1 MTEEIYGDVL
11 FLINF
16 SMDFLSL
23 FITGKIMHLKMN
35 KWRLLASATVGGV
48 YGVASLFFPF
58 DGVLLVLANVACAF
72 MMCLAAFH
80 RKKSMPATLVSCL
93 LFYGV
98 GMMLGGVMTAI
109 YSRLGKYTGYISIG
123 GSIATVFGDIPI
135 WVFGLAAGAAALVTY
150 ICGRVTARKS
160 TTESVGITV
169 GFGERTAEARCLV
182 DSGNLL
188 AEPIS
193 GTPVIFLKSDVAER
207 AFPPEILSTMR
218 EKGVCRSIEIMKKLR
233 FVPSA
238 SVNGEGTVAAAVPD
252 FCYIETA
259 HGTQSKK
266 ALIAVDFSG
275 CDFGGTDGIVPKILI

>member
-23 FITGKIMHLKMN
+23 FITGKILHLKMN
-35 KWRLLASATVGGV
+35 KWRLLASATFGGV

-58 DGVLLVLANVACAF
+58 DGVLLVLANAVCALL
-72 MMCLAAFH
+72 MCLAAFH
-80 RKKSMPATLVSCL
+80 RKKCMPATLVSCL

-98 GMMLGGVMTAI
+98 GMLLGGVMTAI
-109 YSRLGKYTGYISIG
+109 YSRLGRYTGYISIG

-135 WVFGLAAGAAALVTY
+135 WAFGLAAGASALATY
-150 ICGRVTARKS
+150 ICGRVISRKS
-160 TTESVGITV
+160 SAESVNIRI
-169 GFGERTAEARCLV
+169 GFGGRTAEARCLV

-188 AEPIS
+188 AEPIT
-193 GTPVIFLKSDVAER
+193 GTPVIFLKNEVACKV
-207 AFPPEILSTMR
+207 FPSEILSAMK
-218 EKGVCRSIEIMKKLR
+218 EKGACASIETMKRLR
-233 FVPSA
+233 FVPSV
-238 SVNGEGTVAAAVPD
+238 SVNGEGTATAAVPD
-252 FCYIETA
+252 FCYIDTVRGELA
-259 HGTQSKK
+259 KK

>member
-23 FITGKIMHLKMN
+23 FITGKILHLKMN
-35 KWRLLASATVGGV
+35 KWRLLASATLGGI

-58 DGVLLVLANVACAF
+58 DGMLLTVANIFCAF
-72 MMCLAAFH
+72 LMCLAAFH
-80 RKKSMPATLVSCL
+80 RKKCMPATLVSCL

-98 GMMLGGVMTAI
+98 GMLLGGVMTAI
-109 YSRLGKYTGYISIG
+109 YSRLGRYTGYISIG

-135 WVFGLAAGAAALVTY
+135 WAFGLAAGAAALATY
-150 ICGRVTARKS
+150 ICGRVISRKGS
-160 TTESVGITV
+160 AEVVNISI
-169 GFGERTAEARCLV
+169 GFGGKTAETRCLV

-188 AEPIS
+188 TEPIT
-193 GTPVIFLKSDVAER
+193 GTPVIFLKSDVACGV
-207 AFPPEILSTMR
+207 FPPEMLSAMKER
-218 EKGVCRSIEIMKKLR
+218 GICASIEIMKKLR
-233 FVPSA
+233 FVPSS

-252 FCYIETA
+252 FCYIETVRGA
-259 HGTQSKK
+259 IAKK

>member
-35 KWRLLASATVGGV
+35 KWRLLASATFGGV

-58 DGVLLVLANVACAF
+58 DGVLLVLANVACALL
-72 MMCLAAFH
+72 MCLAAFH
-80 RKKSMPATLVSCL
+80 MKKCMPATLVSCL

-98 GMMLGGVMTAI
+98 GMLLGGVMTAI
-109 YSRLGKYTGYISIG
+109 YSRLGRYTGYISIG

-135 WVFGLAAGAAALVTY
+135 WAFGLAAGAAALVTY
-150 ICGRVTARKS
+150 ICGRVAARKS
-160 TTESVGITV
+160 SAENVRVTV
-169 GFGERTAEARCLV
+169 GCGGRRADINCLV

-188 AEPIS
+188 AEPIT
-193 GTPVIFLKSDVAER
+193 GTPVIFLKSDVA
-207 AFPPEILSTMR
+207 AGVFPSEMLSAMK
-218 EKGVCRSIEIMKKLR
+218 EKGICASIETMKRLR

-238 SVNGEGTVAAAVPD
+238 SVNGEGTVTAAVPD

-259 HGTQSKK
+259 RGVLAKK

-275 CDFGGTDGIVPKILI
+275 CDFGGTDGIVPRILI